1 MRSWF
6 VIFFLFIF
14 FSFHRLVSSLYF
26 QIIFIVTGIHTG
38 SHAHMLSSIYMCRY
52 RIRAVLRSMVLT
64 DGTGIVCLLFGRGAI
79 FTRWMHKVFVH
90 NKRTYSYKYYVHHD
104 EYANNIKYESARNQ
118 FPKLIETN
126 LSALPNVSPK
136 PSSSSSPPSPPAST
150 GTTTTPTTIA
160 ICHGRGYC
168 DCQCKRSIRMRIY
181 WFVFWSN
188 DRPNRIAEWMA
199 MHITILCRT
208 LYRLYARRYTDPY
221 ICIDVNGYDPYALIV
236 STCEVV
242 CRWAIPDYAV
252 RHRCIL
258 FEFVLPYIFCFF
270 FRAAFSLPL
279 FLCHFFSAYLSG
291 YYLRRLFPC
300 VSIVYII
307 ISWHQTWYIAEKVS
321 RCHDTTERSTYF
333 CFFKNIYSKWC
344 HRRNIKNDRHSDDS
358 KQNEKKRKKISFFF
372 HWTNK
377 RQKESLAIFTIH
389 LVNCVRQK

>member
-1 MRSWF
+1 
-6 VIFFLFIF
+6 
-14 FSFHRLVSSLYF
+14 
-26 QIIFIVTGIHTG
+26 
-38 SHAHMLSSIYMCRY
+38 
-52 RIRAVLRSMVLT
+52 
-64 DGTGIVCLLFGRGAI
+64 
-79 FTRWMHKVFVH
+79 MHKVFVH

-126 LSALPNVSPK
+126 LSALPNVPK
-136 PSSSSSPPSPPAST
+136 AIIVVIATITTSST
-150 GTTTTPTTIA
+150 GTTTTTTA

-270 FRAAFSLPL
+270 FSRSLLSPSL
-279 FLCHFFSAYLSG
+279 F
-291 YYLRRLFPC
+291 
-300 VSIVYII
+300 VS
-307 ISWHQTWYIAEKVS
+307 
-321 RCHDTTERSTYF
+321 F
-333 CFFKNIYSKWC
+333 
-344 HRRNIKNDRHSDDS
+344 
-358 KQNEKKRKKISFFF
+358 
-372 HWTNK
+372 
-377 RQKESLAIFTIH
+377 L
-389 LVNCVRQK
+389 